1 MVGRKKRWMA
11 EEMVDRAE
19 FVERTVKEL
28 CDLLRAGRGYA
39 EISEHIERA
48 QGALQSIRATL
59 WQRELVRAVSHHE
72 RRAA

>member
-1 MVGRKKRWMA
+1 MVARKMKWMDEA
-11 EEMVDRAE
+11 VVERAE

-28 CDLLRAGRGYA
+28 CELLRAGRGYA
-39 EISEHIERA
+39 EVSEHIQRA

-59 WQRELVRAVSHHE
+59 WQRELVRAVRRHE

>member
-1 MVGRKKRWMA
+1 MVRRKMHWTD
-11 EEMVDRAE
+11 EDVVERAE

-48 QGALQSIRATL
+48 QGALQSIRTAL